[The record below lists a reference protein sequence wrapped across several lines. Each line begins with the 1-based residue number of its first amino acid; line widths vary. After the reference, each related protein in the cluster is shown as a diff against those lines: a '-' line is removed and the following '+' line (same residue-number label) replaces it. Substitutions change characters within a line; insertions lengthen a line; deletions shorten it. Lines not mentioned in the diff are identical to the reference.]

1 MRISDWSSDVCSSDL
16 RRQFLSEDVEID
28 ALALAGGAVT
38 AGPLERAAA
47 RLEQACA
54 VAFEPQIGARELIDE
69 RGIEPAG
76 RGRGNP
82 EQVIAVAAR
91 RSDEIVEIG
100 RAACRERVCQYV

>member
-76 RGRGNP
+76 RGRANP
-82 EQVIAVAAR
+82 AQVIAVAAR
-91 RSDEIVEIG
+91 RPVEKTG
-100 RAACRERVCQYV
+100 RTSCRGSVCKCA